1 MALLR
6 GELRAADSAD
16 AYNPQRWRRLADLG
30 ITQGDVPLALTCAE
44 QAGDLSLSLLLY
56 SCVGDRAALA
66 ALAARAAAQE
76 QLNIAFLA
84 LYLTGDVHGCIELL
98 QAHGKLPEAAFFALA
113 YQPSQIA
120 QAFAEWA
127 PTIASILQ
135 GLAEVVSS
143 IATAIMAVIQFLMP
157 TIQSIIGVALETI
170 KGVVSGALTAIKGL
184 VDVFAGIFTG
194 DWTRV
199 WEGVKS
205 IFSGVW
211 NSLKSIASG
220 VLNGI
225 IGLVNGVISGL
236 NKLKIPDWVPGIGGK
251 NINIP
256 LIPQFA
262 TGTDSTPDTFI
273 AGERGAELITNAK
286 NRSVFTAAQTG
297 SIFRNLADTVNA
309 IRTAGAA
316 PYQLAYAGAPSVAAP
331 TLNAGDGRASVV
343 IHSAPV
349 FHVGNDAQAQDIE
362 EMLRRHDEEL
372 LDEIDERERQRQ
384 DDERRR
390 NYD

>member
-1 MALLR
+1 MKKATVDLFARIFSVL
-6 GELRAADSAD
+6 APPPNMTVSQWADKYRRLSSESSAE
-16 AYNPQRWRRLADLG
+16 PGRWRTSKAPYQREIMDAVCDMRVQKVV
-30 ITQGDVPLALTCAE
+30 IM
-44 QAGDLSLSLLLY
+44 S
-56 SCVGDRAALA
+56 
-66 ALAARAAAQE
+66 AAQIGKTDALI
-76 QLNIAFLA
+76 LNPIGYYIFSFIVG
-84 LYLTGDVHGCIELL
+84 TV
-98 QAHGKLPEAAFFALA
+98 LP
-113 YQPSQIA
+113 QIA

-135 GLAEVVSS
+135 GLAEVVST

-225 IGLVNGVISGL
+225 ISLVNGVISGL

-251 NINIP
+251 GINIP

-273 AGERGAELITNAK
+273 AGEQGAELITNAK

-331 TLNAGDGRASVV
+331 TLNAGDGRTSVV